1 MNKFFSLM
9 RALNAL
15 NIFVR
20 VMINLF
26 YYEFMFLVE
35 KRMRSPIINKKLEL
49 CVKTDF
55 IFVESTLFYGMMIRR
70 PK

>member
-1 MNKFFSLM
+1 M

-35 KRMRSPIINKKLEL
+35 KRMRSPLINKKIRTY
-49 CVKTDF
+49 VKTDI
-55 IFVESTLFYGMMIRR
+55 IFFESILFFGMMIRR